1 MKSIFWHILC
11 DSIVYRAG
19 ILLILRMVGI
29 FIRIAW
35 PFLEKFEVGQFA
47 WTVCLALLSIAPAW
61 SPPTSC
67 PEKCQIVNKFWNA
80 VWSSV
85 TIGSVSD
92 ILHCGT
98 CGCGGIEFSTY
109 PLIFAILSVIG
120 QPNLLFQIRECFSLD
135 AIDYLNRADTA
146 GDSSLVMKIPII
158 MRRDK
163 LAKTPWW
170 VHWIQLQ
177 ELLHKFC
184 RNVLRWREEVHTYL
198 IGRSAEKCKL
208 HINLSSYSLVFLFD
222 LGILHKWHF

>member
-1 MKSIFWHILC
+1 MRTNECFIWQIISIATRHFMKSIFWHILC

-35 PFLEKFEVGQFA
+35 PFLEKFEGGQFA

-80 VWSSV
+80 VWSSI
-85 TIGSVSD
+85 TIGRVSD

-135 AIDYLNRADTA
+135 AIDYLNRGLTQQ
-146 GDSSLVMKIPII
+146 V
-158 MRRDK
+158 
-163 LAKTPWW
+163 T
-170 VHWIQLQ
+170 V
-177 ELLHKFC
+177 
-184 RNVLRWREEVHTYL
+184 V
-198 IGRSAEKCKL
+198 
-208 HINLSSYSLVFLFD
+208 
-222 LGILHKWHF
+222 